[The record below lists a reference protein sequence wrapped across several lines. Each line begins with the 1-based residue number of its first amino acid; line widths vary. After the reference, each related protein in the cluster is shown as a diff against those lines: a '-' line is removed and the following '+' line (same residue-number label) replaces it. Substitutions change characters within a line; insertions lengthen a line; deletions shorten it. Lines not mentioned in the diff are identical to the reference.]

1 MTRYLLSVQI
11 CRIEKGA
18 TAVMIGSAL
27 SWVNAAEVYTPKLRP
42 NAILD
47 ARIFAAWNSKKIK

>member
-1 MTRYLLSVQI
+1 VFRYAG
-11 CRIEKGA
+11 IEKGA

-27 SWVNAAEVYTPKLRP
+27 SWVNAAEVYTLKLQQ

-47 ARIFAAWNSKKIK
+47 ARIFAPWHPEKTK